1 MSVQVPKLKD
11 HWLSSE
17 KQDNACSAELFEEK
31 TQRRHEKCLMWSQVD
46 VGFTS
51 GSITS
56 PNAIITTS
64 YTCSSASRD
73 AIVMKT
79 GYLPS
84 ASGQADPAWGH
95 REVHGPRGGLQWDAR
110 PQPLVRLDQLR
121 GAKVSSAGPEL
132 TAAPL
137 GAPPLP
143 LPAATGAGGIGSAG
157 GSAGAAVKS
166 SIFYWLVIFLVFPQP
181 HHRLRALQP
190 APLAHG
196 SPR

>member
-1 MSVQVPKLKD
+1 MGNTTDSDPNRCQSRCPNSRTIGFPLKSRTTPA
-11 HWLSSE
+11 LQS
-17 KQDNACSAELFEEK
+17 CSK

-95 REVHGPRGGLQWDAR
+95 RRGVHGPRGGLQWDAR
-110 PQPLVRLDQLR
+110 PSALGEAGPAQ
-121 GAKVSSAGPEL
+121 GSEVSSAGPEL
-132 TAAPL
+132 TAAPSR
-137 GAPPLP
+137 APPLP

-157 GSAGAAVKS
+157 GSAAR
-166 SIFYWLVIFLVFPQP
+166 P
-181 HHRLRALQP
+181 
-190 APLAHG
+190 
-196 SPR
+196 